1 MKKLLI
7 VNDQDLGT
15 IKRVLMEFEGRYL
28 PHEVEHKEITLPT
41 EDEIEK
47 EKVSSVRHLPDGSIS
62 TDDDDMAYTA
72 GVCDGIAWYC
82 NEILKQLK

>member
-47 EKVSSVRHLPDGSIS
+47 EKV
-62 TDDDDMAYTA
+62 
-72 GVCDGIAWYC
+72 
-82 NEILKQLK
+82 